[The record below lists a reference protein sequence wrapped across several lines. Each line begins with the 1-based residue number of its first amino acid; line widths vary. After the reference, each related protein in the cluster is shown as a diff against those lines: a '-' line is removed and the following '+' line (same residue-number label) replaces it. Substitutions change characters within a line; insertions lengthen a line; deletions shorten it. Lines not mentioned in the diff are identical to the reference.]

1 MTVDEI
7 VRHRL
12 GVDPERIAEF
22 CRKWQIKELSLFG
35 SALTDEFR
43 DDSDVDLLVV
53 FQDPHR
59 SFGPWMGEL
68 QEMQEELE
76 VMFGRKV
83 DLVEKRLVKNPF
95 RRHHILTTREVI
107 YAA

>member
-1 MTVDEI
+1 MAD
-7 VRHRL
+7 
-12 GVDPERIAEF
+12 
-22 CRKWQIKELSLFG
+22 KELSLFG

-53 FQDPHR
+53 FQDPNR

-68 QEMQEELE
+68 QEMQCELE
-76 VMFGRKV
+76 EMFGRKV